1 MQFFDTFLAC
11 YGWEGAALAGAMLL
25 MLGVQLYYYL
35 GVFGRIAG
43 YRNNRFFWSRQ
54 KPPLESLAS
63 QSVET
68 PEELLP
74 GFASGDFAPKIRL
87 PSLPVPEVKEI
98 LPTCIGAERKT
109 EGGTG
114 KAAGRQHAGILKK
127 VFPGNDIWNGK
138 QGVAL

>member
-1 MQFFDTFLAC
+1 MEDRYADSVKKFRNIVFQRCTSANETF
-11 YGWEGAALAGAMLL
+11 
-25 MLGVQLYYYL
+25 Q
-35 GVFGRIAG
+35 
-43 YRNNRFFWSRQ
+43 
-54 KPPLESLAS
+54 LAS